1 MKKKNSLINIKNNT
15 LFFNKN
21 YYLIFMRLFVT
32 LCLFFFVSMV
42 ESKTRSFHDF
52 SIETIEGDNLEL
64 SDYKNKVV
72 LLVNTASKCGFTPQY
87 SGLQTIYDRYKD
99 DGLVVLGVPSND
111 FNQEFSKDSDV
122 KEFCEIRFGVNFPL
136 TKITNVRG
144 DNAHPIYKWIS
155 ENVSVIGTPRWNFH
169 KYLIGKDGQIINW
182 FSSMTSPTS
191 QSFTNQVEKA
201 LD

>member
-1 MKKKNSLINIKNNT
+1 MKVLT
-15 LFFNKN
+15 VL
-21 YYLIFMRLFVT
+21 Y
-32 LCLFFFVSMV
+32 LFFFVTMV
-42 ESKTRSFHDF
+42 ESKTKSFHDF
-52 SIETIEGDNLEL
+52 SIETIEGGNLEL